1 MRKAIETT
9 RRRVLIGTAAL
20 GAIAVLPLTPAAAQE
35 YPTGPVQ
42 LVVGY
47 GPGGGT
53 DTLARLIATPL
64 SRELGQPVVV
74 QNLPGGGGQVGAAA
88 MLRDGADGSAILA
101 LNEPDLFLGTMLP
114 SSQYA
119 YPDLRVILVDLKDPR
134 ILLVRKD
141 SEIADLDGFI
151 ARAKAEPGKL
161 AVSVAQGSAQELF
174 AKWLFG
180 ELGLDVRIVGYG
192 GGGPAANAMLAG
204 DVAATIGDD
213 FARMNLRDESKALFV
228 VSEKQSP
235 RWPEAQPLAEALK
248 PHGISLPS
256 PDFLA
261 RYGIYAVS
269 AKFKSDNPAG
279 YAKLQKA
286 MLAARNSPEFQEYVN
301 KNGLSDLS
309 VGKPGE
315 EMEAALAA
323 DFAAIEKMAK

>member
-1 MRKAIETT
+1 MRNTFDMN
-9 RRRVLIGTAAL
+9 RRRLLIGAVAL
-20 GAIAVLPLTPAAAQE
+20 GAMAALPLAHTFAQE

-42 LVVGY
+42 IVVGY

-88 MLRDGADGSAILA
+88 MLRDGADGSVILA
-101 LNEPDLFLGTMLP
+101 LNEPDLFLGTLLP

-119 YPDLRVILVDLKDPR
+119 YADLRVIMVDLKDPR
-134 ILLVRKD
+134 VLLVRKD
-141 SEIADLDGFI
+141 SDIANLDDFI
-151 ARAKAEPGKL
+151 VRAKSEPGKL

-180 ELGLDVRIVGYG
+180 ELGLDVRIVGYN

-213 FARMNLRDESKALFV
+213 FARMNLRDETTALFV
-228 VSEKQSP
+228 GSEKESP
-235 RWPEAQPLAEALK
+235 RWPEAQPLAAALK
-248 PHGISLPS
+248 PHGVTLPS

-269 AKFKSDNPAG
+269 AKFKADNPTG
-279 YAKLQKA
+279 YEKLQKA
-286 MLAARNSPEFQEYVN
+286 LLAARNSPEFQEYVD
-301 KNGLSDLS
+301 KNGLADLS
-309 VGKPGE
+309 LGAPGD
-315 EMEAALAA
+315 EMEATLAA
-323 DFAAIEKMAK
+323 DFAVIEKMAK